1 MVRTLRY
8 VLGTRDCGISL
19 KRGFFCTTAIILQ
32 GLGPLRG
39 GTPLTQAADVRRHGA
54 DPCGVDC
61 AIVAA
66 LYMRIMR
73 TCACTGCVAGAVGGA
88 GARAGAVVVVGLRA
102 RVRLLAPARLRLRVG
117 VITTSIIT
125 IITTII
131 IIISTI
137 TTIINITI
145 IIIIIIIST
154 PAPAPVPVA
163 MRVYANREL
172 QSPAATG
179 LINTS
184 QQV

>member
-88 GARAGAVVVVGLRA
+88 GARARAGAVVGA
-102 RVRLLAPARLRLRVG
+102 R
-117 VITTSIIT
+117 T
-125 IITTII
+125 
-131 IIISTI
+131 
-137 TTIINITI
+137 
-145 IIIIIIIST
+145 
-154 PAPAPVPVA
+154 VA
-163 MRVYANREL
+163 VATLHHPIANRVLLLLLLLLLL
-172 QSPAATG
+172 Q
-179 LINTS
+179 
-184 QQV
+184 